1 LKRLQL
7 YGPNLTTKKK
17 ARRVELGFTPESIS
31 DVTRRTNFQLDSNHD
46 HYLNPEYV
54 DIRAH

>member
-1 LKRLQL
+1 MCMDRTRLL
-7 YGPNLTTKKK
+7 
-17 ARRVELGFTPESIS
+17 RRKQGSKFEFTPEYVSG
-31 DVTRRTNFQLDSNHD
+31 VTRKTDFQLDSNHD